1 MTHLTRLPTMIA
13 ALFIGVTVSS
23 PCPAASPAD
32 LFAHPAGIWALP
44 DTQTHNRWV
53 VIHNLK
59 GAKASGVFHIEV
71 IARKKGAPK
80 WSITRL
86 CPHMAITGEA
96 LARSVTQ
103 PRSSGAV
110 YPEAFDDA
118 YGAWKE
124 GGQKPIC
131 SQSVIECLPAE

>member
-1 MTHLTRLPTMIA
+1 MKWLYTLIGAFLLAAVLTP
-13 ALFIGVTVSS
+13 
-23 PCPAASPAD
+23 PCRAASPAD
-32 LFAHPAGIWALP
+32 LFAHKAGIWALP
-44 DTQTHNRWV
+44 ETETHNRWV
-53 VIHNLK
+53 VIHNLEA
-59 GAKASGVFHIEV
+59 AKTSGVFHIEV

-110 YPEAFDDA
+110 YPEGFDDA
-118 YGAWKE
+118 YGAWKK

>member
-1 MTHLTRLPTMIA
+1 MKQLFAMIG
-13 ALFIGVTVSS
+13 ALFIAVTVYS
-23 PCPAASPAD
+23 PCPAASPTD
-32 LFAHPAGIWALP
+32 LFAHKAGIWALP
-44 DTQTHNRWV
+44 DTDTHNRWV
-53 VIHNLK
+53 VIHNRK
-59 GAKASGVFHIEV
+59 EAETSGVFHIEV

-110 YPEAFDDA
+110 YPEPFDDA
-118 YGAWKE
+118 YGAWKK